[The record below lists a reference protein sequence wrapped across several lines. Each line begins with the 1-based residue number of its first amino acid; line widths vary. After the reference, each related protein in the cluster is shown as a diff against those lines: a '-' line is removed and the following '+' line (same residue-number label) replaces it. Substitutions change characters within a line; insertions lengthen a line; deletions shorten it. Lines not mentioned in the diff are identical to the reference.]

1 MNDTGCCKS
10 MMRCLFPDTP
20 RDFPL
25 RRAVRT
31 ALRTLHI
38 LATGVL
44 VGGHI
49 FGQPKEQL
57 FGWLVGSV
65 ASGVV
70 LLATDLHA
78 TFAFLLQVRG
88 LLVLLKVVLTAS
100 LFFFWEAGVPLLV
113 AALTLGAAGS
123 HMPGSVRHRL
133 VLGRGM
139 FVGDERNG

>member
-1 MNDTGCCKS
+1 MKQA
-10 MMRCLFPDTP
+10 LFPDVP

-25 RRAVRT
+25 RRGVRA
-31 ALRTLHI
+31 ALRTIHI
-38 LATGVL
+38 FTTGVL

-49 FGQPKEQL
+49 FGQAKERL

-88 LLVLLKVVLTAS
+88 LLVLVKIVLTAMA
-100 LFFFWEAGVPLLV
+100 LFFWEARVPLLV
-113 AALTLGAAGS
+113 VVLTCGAVGS
-123 HMPGSVRHRL
+123 HMPGALRHRL
-133 VLGRGM
+133 ILGQGM
-139 FVGDERNG
+139 FTGDRRNG

>member
-1 MNDTGCCKS
+1 

-20 RDFPL
+20 RDFPF
-25 RRAVRT
+25 RRTVRT
-31 ALRTLHI
+31 ALRTLHMF
-38 LATGVL
+38 ATGVL

-65 ASGVV
+65 ASGLV

-78 TFAFLLQVRG
+78 TFAFLFQVRG
-88 LLVLLKVVLTAS
+88 LLVLLKVALTAMV
-100 LFFFWEAGVPLLV
+100 LVFWEARVPLLI

-123 HMPGSVRHRL
+123 HMPGS
-133 VLGRGM
+133 
-139 FVGDERNG
+139 

>member
-1 MNDTGCCKS
+1 
-10 MMRCLFPDTP
+10 MMPWLFPDTP
-20 RDFPL
+20 REFPL

-44 VGGHI
+44 LGGHV
-49 FGQPKEQL
+49 FGQPHDQL
-57 FGWLVGSV
+57 VPWLVGSV

-70 LLATDLHA
+70 LLGTDLHA
-78 TFAFLLQVRG
+78 SFAFLFQVRG
-88 LLVLLKVVLTAS
+88 LLIVLKVVLTA
-100 LFFFWEAGVPLLV
+100 LVLVFWEARVPLLV

-133 VLGRGM
+133 ILGRSTLVADVRSG
-139 FVGDERNG
+139 

>member
-1 MNDTGCCKS
+1 
-10 MMRCLFPDTP
+10 MMRFLFPDTP

-25 RRAVRT
+25 RRALRT

-44 VGGHI
+44 LGGHI
-49 FGQPKEQL
+49 FGQPEERL

-65 ASGVV
+65 ASGVI

-88 LLVLLKVVLTAS
+88 LLVLVKVVLTAMV
-100 LFFFWEAGVPLLV
+100 FFFWEARVPLLV
-113 AALTLGAAGS
+113 AVLALGAAGS
-123 HMPGSVRHRL
+123 HMPGSLRHRL
-133 VLGRGM
+133 I
-139 FVGDERNG
+139 VGQGKFIGDQRSG

>member
-1 MNDTGCCKS
+1 MPFV
-10 MMRCLFPDTP
+10 FPDTP

-25 RRAVRT
+25 RRTVRT

-65 ASGVV
+65 ASGVA

-88 LLVLLKVVLTAS
+88 LLVLLKIALTAS
-100 LFFFWEAGVPLLV
+100 VLFFWEARVPLLV

-123 HMPGSVRHRL
+123 HMPGSLRHRL
-133 VLGRGM
+133 IFGQGK
-139 FVGDERNG
+139 FIGDRRNG

>member
-1 MNDTGCCKS
+1 
-10 MMRCLFPDTP
+10 MRFLFPDTP

-31 ALRTLHI
+31 VLRTLHI

-44 VGGHI
+44 LGGHI
-49 FGQPKEQL
+49 FGQAKEQL

-78 TFAFLLQVRG
+78 TFAVVLEVRG
-88 LLVLLKVVLTAS
+88 LLVLLKIVLTAS
-100 LFFFWEAGVPLLV
+100 VLFFWEARVPLLV

-123 HMPGSVRHRL
+123 HMPGSLRHRL
-133 VLGRGM
+133 IVGQGR
-139 FVGDERNG
+139 FIGDQRNG